1 MLAMGIKEKQPQRLC
16 FQTVLDWYSRRIAS
30 KAKAILDSN
39 YLAFAGAVLR
49 NLCAKHMCTGDMTVS
64 KLYSIFPFEL
74 S

>member
-1 MLAMGIKEKQPQRLC
+1 MGIKEKQPQRLC

-30 KAKAILDSN
+30 KAKAILDR
-39 YLAFAGAVLR
+39 YLAFAGAVPR

-64 KLYSIFPFEL
+64 KLYSIFPIEL